1 MLVVE
6 LVPLTVLVCFIGR
19 VASLNQALQIGG
31 LLHLSGSAP
40 SAFYGK
46 SALAGAQRA
55 VGDINE
61 NRDVLPDYEL
71 KFKYNDTRA
80 EIGVSMDSLY
90 DMLQE
95 PEMLVAFFGPVQSP
109 VADVVAQVLKRRN
122 VIQMSPGATSTIF
135 EDRIKYPYVYRT
147 SSLWSEASIAE
158 AEIIRTFGWRKIA
171 TLQGVIEPHGALIR
185 MLQTEALTSNFSLVI
200 SETFHDD
207 PLEAL
212 QRIKDK
218 DARIIV
224 GTFFEGE
231 VRKVFCRAFELG
243 IYGAN
248 YVWMIPGY
256 FADDWQ
262 SVKQDGVSC
271 SAEDLKMAS
280 EGYLGFIAS
289 SKPIRNEVGR
299 CGKTPEEFRRE
310 MFEVFGN
317 NIYLGLT
324 ASAYD
329 GVWAL
334 ALALQDAERAL
345 NRSLVS
351 FRYGDK
357 EFAKV
362 VGEMILKQEFT
373 GMKGPIKFSDTGHVF
388 DNVLI
393 KQNVG
398 GQTIILGTMG
408 THSKYIEWNVPTGNM
423 WYYSGGKPPHDSDIT
438 VTIDVLQATPI
449 SVMATVSTLA
459 GLGIILASLFLGFNV
474 WYRKHKHVK
483 MSSPKLNNII
493 AFGIMVA
500 YVSVILLG
508 IDRSMVSRDALLRV
522 CKVRSWL
529 IPIAFTLAFGGMF
542 SKTWRV
548 YSIVIANK
556 TKRKVIRDRFLFGI
570 IGVMLLLD
578 FLILIPWQIIDPI
591 HIEDETHHIRQTETD
606 LANFEKRQLLY
617 VNCTSTNNTIWMAAL
632 LIYKTFV
639 VVFGVFLTWSTR
651 NINVPGLN
659 DSYYVGLSIYNTVIC
674 CVVAVPL
681 SFLAVSSIGVT
692 FALVSGFLLL
702 CITASLCLLFFPKV
716 VVVYRKNAVDDVT
729 GIRFGIPTTLTAAGT
744 SQGQALVPM
753 SSQIKD
759 IELSTQ
765 KEGTSQMNTVLI

>member
-1 MLVVE
+1 
-6 LVPLTVLVCFIGR
+6 
-19 VASLNQALQIGG
+19 
-31 LLHLSGSAP
+31 
-40 SAFYGK
+40 
-46 SALAGAQRA
+46 
-55 VGDINE
+55 
-61 NRDVLPDYEL
+61 
-71 KFKYNDTRA
+71 
-80 EIGVSMDSLY
+80 
-90 DMLQE
+90 
-95 PEMLVAFFGPVQSP
+95 MLVAFIGPVQSP
-109 VADVVAQVLKRRN
+109 VAEVIAQVLKRRN

-147 SSLWSEASIAE
+147 SSLWSESSIAE

-171 TLQGVIEPHGALIR
+171 TLQGDIEPHGALIR
-185 MLQTEALTSNFSLVI
+185 MLQREASTSNFSLVI
-200 SETFHDD
+200 SETIRDD
-207 PLEAL
+207 PMEAL
-212 QRIKDK
+212 QHIKNK
-218 DARIIV
+218 EARIIV
-224 GTFFEGE
+224 ASFFEDK
-231 VRKVFCRAFELG
+231 VRKVFCSAFQLG
-243 IYGAN
+243 MYGAD

-280 EGYLGFIAS
+280 EGYFGFTPALHAIG
-289 SKPIRNEVGR
+289 KDKGR
-299 CGKTPEEFRRE
+299 CGKTPEEFRSE
-310 MFEVFGN
+310 MSKV
-317 NIYLGLT
+317 LGYNVTLNDPDLT
-324 ASAYD
+324 SSAYD

-334 ALALQDAERAL
+334 ALALQDAEHAL

-351 FRYGDK
+351 FRYGDE

-362 VGEMILKQEFT
+362 VGEMILKQEFA
-373 GMKGPIKFSDTGHVF
+373 GMKGAIKFAETGHVF
-388 DNVLI
+388 ANSLI

-398 GQTIILGTMG
+398 GKEILVGTMD
-408 THSKYIEWNVPTGNM
+408 THTKIIVWTVPTESL
-423 WYYSGGKPPHDSDIT
+423 WYYSGSKPPYDSDIT

-556 TKRKVIRDRFLFGI
+556 TKRKVIRDSFLFGI

-578 FLILIPWQIIDPI
+578 FLILIPWQVIDPI
-591 HIEDETHHIRQTETD
+591 HIEDKTQPVPQTEMD

-617 VNCTSTNNTIWMAAL
+617 VNCTSTNNTIWVAAL

-639 VVFGVFLTWSTR
+639 VMFGVFLVWATR

-681 SFLAVSSIGVT
+681 SFLAVSSTGVT

-716 VVVYRKNAVDDVT
+716 NTVYRKHAVDDVS
-729 GIRFGIPTTLTAAGT
+729 GIRFGASAPGVIPGATARDRET
-744 SQGQALVPM
+744 VPS
-753 SSQIKD
+753 SSQTTNTKGAD
-759 IELSTQ
+759 VSPL
-765 KEGTSQMNTVLI
+765 KGCTSGINTVAI